1 MSDNE
6 IILDTTIFAN
16 LKGKNVVFTGGAS
29 GIGREAVTIFAKA
42 GANITFGDIDKA
54 NGDQLAADLGGNVV
68 HKETDVTSFQSLKD
82 LFAAATEAHGPPD
95 IVCANAGIHE
105 HEDWLSEEYL
115 EKDCAWRAAQVNF
128 IGVLNTIKLALL
140 SFKRSKKPGS
150 IVLTASM
157 AGYLDTA
164 PVCSYGGTKHAV
176 VGLLRS
182 FTTIAPVYNTR
193 INLIAPWMTNTP
205 FAGDEVLKRWE
216 GLPLNKPETCAQ
228 AIVFAAINTE
238 LHGCGIWVGG
248 DRLFEA
254 ERGYL
259 RTRPQWIGQEMS
271 DNFQRGWERL
281 SAPFGKNGALS
292 TLH

>member
-128 IGVLNTIKLALL
+128 IGVLN
-140 SFKRSKKPGS
+140 R
-150 IVLTASM
+150 
-157 AGYLDTA
+157 YLDTA